1 MKNSKKKTSNRK
13 TLKKNVNIRLD
24 GETNKISGNL
34 FTNIDKNNS
43 QPTVKVGQKIT
54 GKISYKRNSRNIN

>member
-1 MKNSKKKTSNRK
+1 MKNSKKETSNKK

-34 FTNIDKNNS
+34 FTNIDRNTS

-54 GKISYKRNSRNIN
+54 GKISYKKNSRDIN